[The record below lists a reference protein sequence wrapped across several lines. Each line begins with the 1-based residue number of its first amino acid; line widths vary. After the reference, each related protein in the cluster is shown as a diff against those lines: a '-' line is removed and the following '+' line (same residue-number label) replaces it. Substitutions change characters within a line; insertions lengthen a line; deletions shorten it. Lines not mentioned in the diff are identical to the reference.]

1 MRRDLQDGDT
11 RETVSWMLEVVNMLI
26 NRAES
31 RTSKL
36 GEIYS
41 AIAEKLNITKTQF
54 EAAKTS
60 YEAVGNYLREKL
72 GDDETHQA
80 DVDVFPQG
88 SMGLGTVVR
97 PSDET
102 EDFDVDLVCRLN
114 DGVDY
119 SEWFIKNSVGDALKD
134 HEVYK
139 KKILEKGEGKRCWT
153 IDYDLY
159 HMDVLPCVPI
169 SADTSDN
176 SIRLTHKNPDES
188 YIPKYSNPED
198 YRDWF
203 LSNAKKLP
211 GGLALACESR
221 EFGELV
227 KLPVYT
233 LKLPLQKAIQLLKRH
248 RNLMF
253 ADAPNKDDAPISIII
268 TTLVTMAYQGEQNVF
283 TLIENALKVLPDLVK
298 DDASGYCVKNPVIPE
313 ENFAEKWNTNPEKA
327 AAFKEWCDRAFKDL
341 VEKPKMLV
349 LPELV
354 KWLGKCLGEKP
365 TAAVYE
371 EMLES
376 QRKLR
381 ESGRAVVTGCCDG
394 LSVAATAI
402 GTTATK
408 VRPHTFYGR

>member
-1 MRRDLQDGDT
+1 MF
-11 RETVSWMLEVVNMLI
+11 M
-26 NRAES
+26 NRADA
-31 RTSKL
+31 KAKQL

-54 EAAKTS
+54 ETAKTS
-60 YEAVGNYLREKL
+60 YEAVGAYLREKL

-97 PSDET
+97 PSDES

-114 DGVDY
+114 DGIWY
-119 SEWFIKNSVGDALKD
+119 SESQIKNLVGNVLKEHD
-134 HEVYK
+134 VYK
-139 KKILEKGEGKRCWT
+139 KKILEEGEGKRCWT

-159 HMDVLPCVPI
+159 HMDVLPCAPKTV
-169 SADTSDN
+169 DKSDK
-176 SIRLTHKNPDES
+176 SIRLTHKNPDGS

-233 LKLPLQKAIQLLKRH
+233 LKLPLQRAIQLLKRH

-253 ADAPNKDDAPISIII
+253 ANAPNKDDAPISIII
-268 TTLVTMAYQGEQNVF
+268 TTLVTRAYLGEQNVF
-283 TLIENALKVLPDLVK
+283 ILIENALKVLPSLVK
-298 DDASGYCVKNPVIPE
+298 DDARGYCVKNPVIPE

-327 AAFKEWCDRAFKDL
+327 AAFKEWCARAFKDL
-341 VEKPKMLV
+341 VEKPKTLA

-354 KWLGKCLGEKP
+354 KWLGQCLGEKP
-365 TAAVYE
+365 TCAAYE
-371 EMLES
+371 EILES
-376 QRKLR
+376 QRRLR
-381 ESGRAVVTGCCDG
+381 ESGKAVVNGCCDG
-394 LSVAATAI
+394 LGVAASII
-402 GTTATK
+402 GTGATA
-408 VRPHTFYGR
+408 VRPHTFYGK